1 MQDSRAIRE
10 DLIATFK
17 GSTAD
22 GKSIEQSPH
31 FEDYVNIGVCLSQ
44 GPRAPE
50 NKTALLKLEEAMIN
64 RIKKSVDQAKGAQAH
79 FQEIEKHYT
88 EKKETPVPKDKD
100 YSKLLSGSLDEF
112 ERQHGFVVVGE
123 RLPNYVGFIG
133 GKVFA
138 EALSQGYHWKD
149 VGAEEVHGE
158 YTHRL
163 QWYLVISAGAIKTV
177 SPNQEVKVYK
187 SIAEWQIVRKNKHL
201 WIRLFDLNSWD
212 TTINGDKE
220 DFRCPE
226 NLNGWLTGTEAPE
239 FCPVLRSF
247 LRARMA
253 KRAATFGALN
263 PEPYLK
269 KKLGWSE
276 EDIRWYQSWVQTEE
290 RQKKR
295 PSLRIIFPQG
305 EKPVLS
311 PYVNEKKR
319 F

>member
-10 DLIATFK
+10 DLIAIFK
-17 GSTAD
+17 GFTAD
-22 GKSIEQSPH
+22 GKSIEESPH

-44 GPRAPE
+44 GPRAPA
-50 NKTALLKLEEAMIN
+50 NKTALLALEEATIK
-64 RIKKSVDQAKGAQAH
+64 RIKNSVDQAKGAQAY
-79 FQEIEKHYT
+79 FQAI
-88 EKKETPVPKDKD
+88 KEHHENQGPAVPKDKD

-133 GKVFA
+133 GTVFA

-149 VGAEEVHGE
+149 IGAEEVHGE

-163 QWYLVISAGAIKTV
+163 QWYLVISAGVIKTV
-177 SPNQEVKVYK
+177 SSNQEVTVYK
-187 SIAEWQIVRKNKHL
+187 SIAGWQIVRKSKYL
-201 WIRLFDLNSWD
+201 WTRLFDLNSWD
-212 TTINGDKE
+212 TAINGDKE

-253 KRAATFGALN
+253 KRAATFSALN

-276 EDIRWYQSWVQTEE
+276 EDIRWYKSWVQTEE
-290 RQKKR
+290 GQKKR